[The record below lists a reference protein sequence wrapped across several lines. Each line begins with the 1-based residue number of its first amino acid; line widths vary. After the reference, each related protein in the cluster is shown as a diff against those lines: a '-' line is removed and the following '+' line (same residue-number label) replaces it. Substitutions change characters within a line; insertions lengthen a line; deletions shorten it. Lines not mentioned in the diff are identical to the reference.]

1 MTSFRRK
8 CKTTVAISVKF
19 FLHYSQLQLVAWQP
33 GTIIYLRQSIFR
45 ETLEKNFVR
54 SGIRTHAHIR
64 GPEYSCYGKSPTL
77 ESGAL
82 DRSAILTCA
91 FSEEMKY
98 LSSQT
103 TVGEKLAM

>member
-1 MTSFRRK
+1 MTSLRRK

-64 GPEYSCYGKSPTL
+64 GPESPQPQPLWKDHIL

-82 DRSAILTCA
+82 DHSAILT
-91 FSEEMKY
+91 
-98 LSSQT
+98 
-103 TVGEKLAM
+103 VI